1 MAQKRDSKWLE
12 QELSRALGWDD
23 MIVHAL
29 VEAVQQAAAPGGN
42 RSDLDDMIQNF
53 LAESPKGV
61 QLINDY
67 LAAAKA
73 PGGGGGGGSSTGAG
87 GTAGGS
93 RGAPAAAAARAAA
106 PAPKPAPA
114 PAAAA
119 PPARSYAA
127 STAPAAAVTKPYQPA
142 MGGQQAVAPAGW
154 EPLTASANAAGGAAG
169 PSGGGGG
176 GGGDDFSRFVSDE
189 PGKGGRGGGRGG
201 SKPGSSR
208 DLQALEASAASP
220 EKPSPEG
227 AKVLGMFKAGGRIKA
242 PSAKPVGMRGPD
254 LAATLEKKILNCLGC
269 GKIYDCRNVTNDI
282 LRFLDRGGV
291 CTYCGDTVP
300 LTLKDR
306 QNAAAAAAAADGAD
320 GAARDQAAATP
331 EEAAAAAARAFKD
344 RLVEYDRNAAKRTTV
359 IDDQSDFFEI
369 DTNAWLT
376 DQEREELRRRRRME
390 EEAEAARRKRL
401 TVTIDLIG
409 RKVVLDEDV
418 RKAEEE
424 QARKAAERTA
434 AAARAAA
441 AAAALRNTDG
451 DDAAAGSAYGGGV
464 SFKGNAL
471 GGKAAGPTKEQ
482 LDAALSALRNMKA
495 TANPALASTA
505 APLFLPAAGAPPGGE
520 GKGKGGEEG
529 AGGGGGGGGSK
540 RTGPG
545 AAAARPKKGPARGI
559 PLVCSRLQAGEDEFD
574 AFGAEVVLDELMGGA
589 LMAAADAEVRR
600 GGTGGKTQTP
610 TPQPPP
616 AQPLTT
622 KDLLSFARGARGLA
636 MFLPM
641 AASAPTPPPAPAP
654 APTPAQPPIPP
665 QPARPQPSASA
676 LSAYARAWGVKL
688 PIDGPGVA
696 SSSLV
701 AKAPANNVGVIAP
714 ERTAAGL
721 DPWPPDGAWGPSAS
735 GLAQQAQMHQ
745 PSSQLQSQLHLQQ
758 QMAIAATLGPQDQ
771 GLDRVPYA
779 VPLGQNQPPPRGWK
793 RSRSYHEGPYDIC
806 PPDMAPSTSYS
817 VAATLAPA
825 GPPKA
830 VPGLPPGLVVIKGY
844 LKMDEQIKIVRMIR
858 ELGMGTG
865 GFYVPSYSSGGR
877 LNLHMMCL
885 GLHWEPRT
893 SKYEATRSSYD
904 GATPPTLPKELS
916 DLCAR
921 ALAAATAASA
931 AAGGPRLP
939 PLKPDIC
946 LANFYERQ
954 GKLGMHQD
962 KDEQPDSL
970 KAGLPVVSFSI
981 GDSADFLY
989 GRTRDA
995 DQAECVRLESG
1006 DLLVFGGPSRMLFHA
1021 VPKIH
1026 PHTAPA
1032 ELVRGCGLRP
1042 GRLNLTFR
1050 QYSAS

>member
-220 EKPSPEG
+220 EPSPEG

-589 LMAAADAEVRR
+589 LMAAADAE
-600 GGTGGKTQTP
+600 
-610 TPQPPP
+610 
-616 AQPLTT
+616 
-622 KDLLSFARGARGLA
+622 
-636 MFLPM
+636 
-641 AASAPTPPPAPAP
+641 
-654 APTPAQPPIPP
+654 
-665 QPARPQPSASA
+665 
-676 LSAYARAWGVKL
+676 
-688 PIDGPGVA
+688 
-696 SSSLV
+696 
-701 AKAPANNVGVIAP
+701 
-714 ERTAAGL
+714 
-721 DPWPPDGAWGPSAS
+721 
-735 GLAQQAQMHQ
+735 
-745 PSSQLQSQLHLQQ
+745 
-758 QMAIAATLGPQDQ
+758 
-771 GLDRVPYA
+771 
-779 VPLGQNQPPPRGWK
+779 
-793 RSRSYHEGPYDIC
+793 EGPYDIC